1 MSEPTKSTEP
11 NIYESIG
18 GEAALG
24 AVVDDLYD
32 RILADG
38 RLAGFFAGAPMP
50 RLKGRQVE
58 FFGQVLGGPM
68 IYQGAAMR
76 RAHVG
81 RGIQQEHFEL
91 VAGHLT
97 DSLRAAGV
105 PEATITEIIG
115 MVAPLADEIV
125 SSAAVP
131 TD

>member
-1 MSEPTKSTEP
+1 MSEPS
-11 NIYESIG
+11 IYQSIG
-18 GEAALG
+18 GEDALV
-24 AVVDDLYD
+24 AVVDDFYD
-32 RILADG
+32 RVLADP
-38 RLAGFFAGAPMP
+38 RLAGFFAGAPVP

-68 IYQGAAMR
+68 TYQGAPMR
-76 RAHVG
+76 QAHVG
-81 RGIQQEHFEL
+81 RGIRQEHFER

-105 PEATITEIIG
+105 PEATITEIIS

-125 SSAAVP
+125 SSAAVA